1 MNAHPYDLPLPAM
14 PAKNPTTLTA
24 EQQTI
29 LATDTDIKIN
39 AVAGSGKTTTVIQY
53 AATRPKGARILY
65 LAFNRTVRTEAATR
79 FAALG
84 LTQVRVETA
93 HSLAFRYVVPA
104 KGYSVRAT
112 GYSTRELAELLGL
125 KLSSEKHGAY
135 ILASHIGRFV
145 SLFCNSAAAR
155 VQELNYTDTI
165 QEEKAKGFVRTHY
178 SAIEH
183 GTRLLLAKMDSGA
196 IECTHDFYLKKFQ
209 LLRPRLDYDYI
220 LFDEGQDASPAMLD
234 VFLAQPATKVIV
246 GDAHQQIY
254 GWRYAV
260 NALAGVDFPSHNL
273 STSFRFGPA
282 IARLAT
288 QVLSWKGYLGD
299 MPLIDIKGKGNHKEA
314 KTKATI
320 ARSNLGL
327 LLAAIRYITDNR
339 AVQHIYFEGNI
350 SSYTYAEDG
359 ASLYDVLYLHNGQPD
374 KVRDPLLKSMGSLSE
389 LEEYIEKTADGG
401 LGTLL
406 EIVREYGNEIFDLL
420 RSLKAKHV
428 GDADRDKAEMI
439 FSTVHRAK
447 GMEYDTVHLA
457 ADFLTEVKLERL
469 AANKKETLNVV
480 KLQEEINM
488 LYVAITRARTT
499 LHIPEALL
507 PKDHKHDAS
516 IIVVKPPVE
525 EYAAQVRE
533 PGKNVFRKRS
543 GAAGDSASFL
553 EARRNNKNSYEP
565 WTPESDDEL
574 RQLFHRGVSLTDLS
588 KYFGRNKG
596 AILSRLRKLGSLG
609 EE

>member
-1 MNAHPYDLPLPAM
+1 M
-14 PAKNPTTLTA
+14 PVKNTIALTA
-24 EQQTI
+24 EQEAI
-29 LATDTDIKIN
+29 LASSGDIKIN

-53 AATRPKGARILY
+53 AATRPKGSRILY
-65 LAFNRTVRTEAATR
+65 VAFNRTVRSEAAAR
-79 FAALG
+79 FAALNLDG
-84 LTQVRVETA
+84 VRVETA

-104 KGYSVRAT
+104 KGYSVRASA
-112 GYSTRELAELLGL
+112 YSTRELAELLGL
-125 KLSSEKHGAY
+125 QLSGEKHGAY

-145 SLFCNSAAAR
+145 SYFCNSASAR

-165 QEEKAKGFVRTHY
+165 QEEKAKSFVRTHY
-178 SAIEH
+178 EHIER

-209 LLRPRLDYDYI
+209 LLRPRLDFDYI

-234 VFLAQPATKVIV
+234 IFLSQPAVKVIV

-254 GWRYAV
+254 SWRYAV
-260 NALAGVDFPSHNL
+260 NALAGVDFPAYNL
-273 STSFRFGPA
+273 SASFRFGAA

-299 MPLIDIKGKGNHKEA
+299 MPLIDIKGKGSHKGA
-314 KTKATI
+314 QTKATI

-327 LLAAIRYITDNR
+327 LLSAIRYITDNR
-339 AVQHIYFEGNI
+339 SVKGIYFEGNI
-350 SSYTYAEDG
+350 NSYTYAEDG

-374 KVRDPLLKSMGSLSE
+374 KVRDPLLRSMGSLDE
-389 LEEYIEKTADGG
+389 LEEYIEKTGDGG
-401 LGTLL
+401 LGMLL

-428 GDADRDKAEMI
+428 GDGERHKAEMI

-457 ADFLTEVKLERL
+457 SDFMTEAKLERL
-469 AANKKETLNVV
+469 TNNKKESLNMV
-480 KLQEEINM
+480 KLQEEINL
-488 LYVAITRARTT
+488 LYVAATRARTT
-499 LHIPEALL
+499 LHIPQPLL
-507 PKDHKHDAS
+507 PKDYKPDAS
-516 IIVVKPPVE
+516 IVVVKPPVE
-525 EYAAQVRE
+525 ETALPELRE
-533 PGKNVFRKRS
+533 PASSREAYRKRS
-543 GAAGDSASFL
+543 GRSTETGSFL
-553 EARRNNKNSYEP
+553 EARRSNKNTQES
-565 WTPESDDEL
+565 WTTETDDEL

-596 AILSRLRKLGSLG
+596 AILSRLRKLGTLG
-609 EE
+609 ED